1 MGRMLRSIVRIG
13 NAGTGLDS
21 YLARLQRNGVVAVAP
36 TRDQARKEYLESLK
50 RYW

>member
-1 MGRMLRSIVRIG
+1 MGRMLRSIIRIG
-13 NAGTGLDS
+13 HVPTGLDS
-21 YLARLQRNGVVAVAP
+21 YLARLQRHGVAVAP